1 MAIKVM
7 KIELAEQI
15 NPIRKLGKYEGFR
28 ILVRYWGRPLGW
40 AYVSN
45 NPWEQTI
52 ASDGVRQTIVD
63 RLGKEFVRS
72 TLVKLFG
79 QEPAAVSH
87 RHLPSMSVVICT
99 RNCTVPPR
107 LEIWNF
113 VCSQWLNRLLLRR
126 LMVPVRLT
134 CKLVVSELLGVL
146 QSPFAYREA
155 HLQAQC
161 LAAVLGVEPLVC
173 AGGVR

>member
-1 MAIKVM
+1 M

-15 NPIRKLGKYEGFR
+15 NPIRKLGKYQGFR
-28 ILVRYWGRPLGW
+28 ILVRYWGRPVGW

-45 NPWEQTI
+45 SPWEQTI
-52 ASDGVRQTIVD
+52 ARDRVRQTIVD
-63 RLGKEFVRS
+63 KLGKEFARS

-87 RHLPSMSVVICT
+87 LHLPSISAVTCT
-99 RNCTVPPR
+99 RNRTVPR

-126 LMVPVRLT
+126 LMIPVRLT

-155 HLQAQC
+155 HLQTQC
-161 LAAVLGVEPLVC
+161 LASVLGVEPLVC

>member
-7 KIELAEQI
+7 EIELAEQI
-15 NPIRKLGKYEGFR
+15 NPIQKLGKYERFR
-28 ILVRYWGRPLGW
+28 ILVRYRGRPLGW

-45 NPWEQTI
+45 SPWEQTI
-52 ASDGVRQTIVD
+52 ATDRVRQTIVD
-63 RLGKEFVRS
+63 QLGKELVRS
-72 TLVKLFG
+72 TLVEFLG

-87 RHLPSMSVVICT
+87 RHLPSKSVVICT
-99 RNCTVPPR
+99 RNRTVPR

-126 LMVPVRLT
+126 LMIPGRLT
-134 CKLVVSELLGVL
+134 CKLVVTELLGVL

>member
-7 KIELAEQI
+7 EIELAEQI

-28 ILVRYWGRPLGW
+28 ILVRYRGRPLGW

-45 NPWEQTI
+45 SPWEQTI
-52 ASDGVRQTIVD
+52 AIDRVRQTIVD
-63 RLGKEFVRS
+63 QLGKEFVRS
-72 TLVKLFG
+72 TLVEFFG

-99 RNCTVPPR
+99 RNRTVPR

-113 VCSQWLNRLLLRR
+113 VCSQWLNRLLLGR
-126 LMVPVRLT
+126 LMIPGRLIG
-134 CKLVVSELLGVL
+134 KLVVSELLGVL
-146 QSPFAYREA
+146 QSSFAYREA